1 MRPPQNRKDRHKM
14 TQTMINI
21 ETSVSNISPEV
32 LMYICVK
39 YNNNNP
45 SNL

>member
-1 MRPPQNRKDRHKM
+1 MGPPQNRKDRHKM
-14 TQTMINI
+14 TQTIRNI
-21 ETSVSNISPEV
+21 EANVSNISPAV
-32 LMYICVK
+32 MYICVK